1 MEIRK
6 DKTWNVLQKIQINH
20 MIQINHN
27 LQKQCEIN
35 YNIMMTSEYKHE
47 DDIFK
52 SKVQF
57 FEILKNFH
65 SDFMDA
71 N

>member
-1 MEIRK
+1 
-6 DKTWNVLQKIQINH
+6 
-20 MIQINHN
+20 
-27 LQKQCEIN
+27 
-35 YNIMMTSEYKHE
+35 MMTSEYKHE